1 MKACRA
7 RAILYSRKAP
17 AAVIAYFVS
26 TFGSETNNCEH
37 TTCTHAPCERVQ
49 DKRYKS
55 LSRTAPAAVLTGRDP
70 HNQRFHGSQR
80 DSPRG
85 SDQSDNDE
93 RDTRYDED
101 DNEDGDDNTDTPT
114 SESRLVTDHIVTGN
128 GSVHSGILT
137 GGRLIPDRLQKL
149 SQPLFSRDS
158 TTKSTRCAASANVCQ
173 CCTPSCTPSQTGFY
187 PCRLLLLG
195 PG

>member
-1 MKACRA
+1 MNACRA

-17 AAVIAYFVS
+17 AAVIAYSVS
-26 TFGSETNNCEH
+26 TFGSEANNRDH
-37 TTCTHAPCERVQ
+37 TLCSTHTPCERVQ

-85 SDQSDNDE
+85 SDQSDNDD

-114 SESRLVTDHIVTGN
+114 SESRLVTDHDSESRIVTGN

-149 SQPLFSRDS
+149 SLPLFARDS
-158 TTKSTRCAASANVCQ
+158 TIKSSRCAATATF
-173 CCTPSCTPSQTGFY
+173 CCWQSQ
-187 PCRLLLLG
+187 
-195 PG
+195 